1 MDGVGGPPWN
11 EEDARVRRQ
20 AVSYALQNLRLGDVL
35 SMSDDA
41 VGAVGPWSA
50 EVACASNLFLTL
62 MHILVGVVAL
72 LTPFL
77 MPWWTLKWALGFIPM
92 ALLAFALFG
101 DCPLTL
107 LESAFAQPCEAK
119 YGAGATLL
127 PNVPLT
133 EDEAK
138 NRSPAF
144 ARMFQTNFIR
154 RFAYWAWGARLSASD
169 CRGIMMLV
177 WGVTYIMFL
186 ARSGDV
192 ERGLHVVG
200 RVMNAMCTATPPTC

>member
-1 MDGVGGPPWN
+1 MDDEPWN
-11 EEDARVRRQ
+11 EEGRARRQ
-20 AVSYALQNLRLGDVL
+20 AVSSAIRNLRLGDVL

-41 VGAVGPWSA
+41 VGGVNPWAA
-50 EVACASNLFLTL
+50 EVACASNLALTL
-62 MHILVGVVAL
+62 LHILVGVAAL

-77 MPWWTLKWALGFIPM
+77 MPWWALKWALGFIPM
-92 ALLAFALFG
+92 AMLAFALFG

-107 LESAFAQPCEAK
+107 LESSFARPCEAK
-119 YGAGATLL
+119 YGARASLL

-133 EDEAK
+133 RDEAK
-138 NRSPAF
+138 DRSPAF
-144 ARMFQTNFIR
+144 ARVFQTNFIR
-154 RFAYWAWGARLSASD
+154 RFAYWAGGARLSASD

-192 ERGLHVVG
+192 ERGFQALAG
-200 RVMNAMCTATPPTC
+200 AAAAMRSPTPVPARS